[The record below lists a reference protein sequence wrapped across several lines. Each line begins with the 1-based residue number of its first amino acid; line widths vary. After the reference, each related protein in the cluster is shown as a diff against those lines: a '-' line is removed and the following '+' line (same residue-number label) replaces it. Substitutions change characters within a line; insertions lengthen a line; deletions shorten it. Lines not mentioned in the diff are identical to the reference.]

1 MSALENFSLSW
12 DMPKSTTI
20 LRICKTSRVD
30 ALQTICI
37 DLTNNA
43 IKKGICSSSSSIASV
58 LCSRRYSVMLA
69 YRDDNIFGETLF
81 SCNCGC
87 VGYDMRVVHLFLAT
101 NIVQHQKFPKKC

>member
-37 DLTNNA
+37 DFTNNA

-58 LCSRRYSVMLA
+58 VRARRYSVMLA

-81 SCNCGC
+81 
-87 VGYDMRVVHLFLAT
+87 FLQLW
-101 NIVQHQKFPKKC
+101 VCWV